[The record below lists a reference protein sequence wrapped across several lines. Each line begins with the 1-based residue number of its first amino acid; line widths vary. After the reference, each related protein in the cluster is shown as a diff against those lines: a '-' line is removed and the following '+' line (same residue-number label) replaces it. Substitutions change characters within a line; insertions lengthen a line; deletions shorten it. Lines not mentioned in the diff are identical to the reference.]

1 MVRPVQV
8 RQSPSMRP
16 SARRYF
22 ITAGTPAD
30 LVQVL
35 HHVLAAGLQVRDIG
49 DPVAHPPGSRRW

>member
-22 ITAGTPAD
+22 ITAGTPPIWCRSSITY
-30 LVQVL
+30 LPL
-35 HHVLAAGLQVRDIG
+35 GLRS
-49 DPVAHPPGSRRW
+49 AM